1 MVSAMST
8 AHFPADACPVCHA
21 DLSGEPSDPRRHVP
35 CQHCGHL
42 VWFTWDDDGNDQ
54 VVRPTRNVI
63 PVGSLEKLAGLV
75 EMKPGMRLVFDL
87 TAVKYLSS
95 ADLLKLLV
103 FKRKIV
109 ALHGHLV
116 LRHVHADILEVLQ
129 ITRLDTMLEIET

>member
-1 MVSAMST
+1 MNT
-8 AHFPADACPVCHA
+8 AERPADACPICGA
-21 DLSGEPSDPRRHVP
+21 DLKVEPSDPSRHAP

-42 VWFTWDDDGNDQ
+42 VWFTWDNHGNDQ

-75 EMKPGMRLVFDL
+75 EMKPGMRIVFDL

-103 FKRKIV
+103 FKRKIA
-109 ALHGHLV
+109 ALDGHLV